1 MNIFFVLIFK
11 TDSLFQSLVL
21 KTSCSPPPHHLTTS
35 GLLTVNK
42 LKSQAASPII
52 GEDGAESSGEED
64 DILDAIAEWQENEH

>member
-1 MNIFFVLIFK
+1 L
-11 TDSLFQSLVL
+11 TLFQSLVL

-35 GLLTVNK
+35 GLLGHK